1 MLPKIGTTLYDD
13 VLILT
18 STYTKIIH
26 KASLLLEILRR
37 KREGF
42 SWTCGLYF
50 QINRLLEYNGGSG
63 NTVFQFRMDSESVDT
78 FKRDTIHN
86 RLSLPKNNSNSNIV
100 LEEEL
105 FQMNTIL
112 DDLSLVHYCVDKI
125 NFCNFNT
132 VFVSS
137 CTTLQEELHELSRL
151 EYSID
156 MFTQSLI
163 R

>member
-18 STYTKIIH
+18 STYTKIIQ

-42 SWTCGLYF
+42 SWTAGLYF
-50 QINRLLEYNGGSG
+50 QINRYLEYDGGTG
-63 NTVFQFRMDSESVDT
+63 NKVFQFMMDSESCDR
-78 FKRDTIHN
+78 FKSDAMHT

-112 DDLSLVHYCVDKI
+112 DDLSLVHYCVHKI
-125 NFCNFNT
+125 NSCTFNT

-137 CTTLQEELHELSRL
+137 CTTIQEELHELSRL

-156 MFTQSLI
+156 MFTKYI
-163 R
+163 